1 MVYYKKNK
9 NLGHV
14 WKKRK
19 KRKKRKK
26 KKEIEGDETEKHF
39 ESKRVTSYEIH

>member
-1 MVYYKKNK
+1 MFGRKEKK
-9 NLGHV
+9 
-14 WKKRK
+14 KKRK
-19 KRKKRKK
+19 E

>member
-1 MVYYKKNK
+1 MFGRKEKKE
-9 NLGHV
+9 
-14 WKKRK
+14 
-19 KRKKRKK
+19 KK

>member
-1 MVYYKKNK
+1 MFGRKEKKE
-9 NLGHV
+9 
-14 WKKRK
+14 KKE
-19 KRKKRKK
+19 KK